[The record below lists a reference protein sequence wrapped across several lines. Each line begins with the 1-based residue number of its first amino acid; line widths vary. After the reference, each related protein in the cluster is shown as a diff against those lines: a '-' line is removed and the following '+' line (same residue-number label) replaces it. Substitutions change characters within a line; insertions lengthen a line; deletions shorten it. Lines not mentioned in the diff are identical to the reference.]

1 MGEPSLG
8 LGPVPRRCGVALSTP
23 QRRQNLLKCAQE
35 EEKRAA
41 AYNFEATPKIKA
53 SIERKLHELRK
64 CEGHRADNKKNLDLR
79 LALVDDVDELVER
92 RKAFLGRVEVLQW
105 WKEASEKKKLAKEQE
120 AQRRKKKAAEE
131 RAKRLELR
139 RLAAGEVRKKVR
151 QQYLSRVSSPAT
163 VHVDMLG
170 RQHVDR
176 SNVSPVRRAR
186 Y

>member
-79 LALVDDVDELVER
+79 LALVADVDELDLVDPLADDPDR
-92 RKAFLGRVEVLQW
+92 TLGR
-105 WKEASEKKKLAKEQE
+105 
-120 AQRRKKKAAEE
+120 
-131 RAKRLELR
+131 
-139 RLAAGEVRKKVR
+139 
-151 QQYLSRVSSPAT
+151 LSRLPAGDCPT
-163 VHVDMLG
+163 
-170 RQHVDR
+170 
-176 SNVSPVRRAR
+176 A
-186 Y
+186 